1 MMKPVAC
8 IYIQLN
14 LIKNEKNLWKQRH
27 NQNITL
33 IVKKYTRYNF
43 YHGGFPVY
51 HSKRKASIMYDV
63 SWCLLELLYI
73 RQADCLQIQI
83 KLTVYVYQ
91 TVNFMLRCEAGVWV
105 NVWFIYLRYW

>member
-1 MMKPVAC
+1 MKKIC
-8 IYIQLN
+8 EN
-14 LIKNEKNLWKQRH
+14 KD

-33 IVKKYTRYNF
+33 VVKKYTRYNF

-73 RQADCLQIQI
+73 RQADCLQIQV

-91 TVNFMLRCEAGVWV
+91 TVNFYVKMWSRCMGKCV
-105 NVWFIYLRYW
+105 IYLLEILIEHTADM